1 MKFLI
6 ETISLFSAAVVLLFA
21 LSQAWLAYY
30 YMRSKSD
37 KSAKGPEH
45 DWQGPLPRVLLQL
58 PIYNERYVVERLL
71 LAVSKIDY
79 PRELLTVQL
88 LDDSTDETS
97 EIATKLIAKLQKA
110 GVKIDHIKRVDRSGY
125 KAGALQAGLALN
137 DSEFVTIFD
146 ADFVPDSNFVKE
158 IIGYFNDP
166 KIGMVQTRW
175 AHLNEDYSL
184 LTKLLSFAIDAHFSV
199 EQGGRQAAHSFI
211 NFNGTAGMW
220 RRKTIDE
227 AGGWQ
232 DDCLTEDLD
241 LSFRAQL
248 KGWHFLFVEGIATPS
263 ELPAHMSAIRTQ
275 QFRWTKGAAETGR
288 KTLNM
293 LWSSDQPILT
303 KIIGSFH
310 MLNSFV
316 FPFLLLLSGMAAIYP
331 FIFGDGVEWAFLPVS
346 VLMVVALAAIMFTY
360 WTAHAY
366 GQFESSKKTTF
377 SILVRAFLFMLIVSG
392 LCIHNGRAVIQGLIG
407 KATPFVR
414 TPKLNVVVGDQ
425 KVVDKN
431 AYKGSLFNIQNGI
444 EILMA
449 VGFMFLTIYC
459 FNHGFYSMIP
469 IYAYFACG
477 YTMVSFYTLVEMS
490 DNRKL
495 VNGLTSSA
503 FTGSDHNF

>member
-1 MKFLI
+1 MKFI
-6 ETISLFSAAVVLLFA
+6 VEAISVFSAVIILLFA

-30 YMRSKSD
+30 YLRSKSD
-37 KSAKGPEH
+37 KTRVEPAH
-45 DWQGPLPRVLLQL
+45 RWQGTLPRVLMQF
-58 PIYNERYVVERLL
+58 PIYNERYVIERLL
-71 LAVSKIDY
+71 TAISKLDY
-79 PRELLTVQL
+79 PRDLLTVQL

-97 EIATKLIAKLQKA
+97 EIAAKLIAKLALQ
-110 GVKIDHIKRVDRSGY
+110 GTKINHIRRVDRSGY
-125 KAGALQAGLALN
+125 KAGALQAGLALD
-137 DSEFVTIFD
+137 DSEFVAIFD
-146 ADFVPDSNFVKE
+146 ADFVPKPEFIKD

-175 AHLNEDYSL
+175 EHLNEEYSL

-199 EQGGRQAAHSFI
+199 EQGGRQAVHSFI

-248 KGWHFLFVEGIATPS
+248 KGWHFLFIEGIATPS
-263 ELPAHMSAIRTQ
+263 ELPAQMSAIRTQ

-293 LWSSDQPILT
+293 LWASHEPVLT

-331 FIFGDGVEWAFLPVS
+331 LVFGADVERAFMPVS
-346 VLMVVALAAIMFTY
+346 ILMTLALAAIMFTY

-366 GQFESSKKTTF
+366 GQFESSKKSTA
-377 SILVRAFLFMLIVSG
+377 SILSRAFLFMMIVSG
-392 LCIHNGRAVIQGLIG
+392 LCIHNGRAVIQGLMG
-407 KATPFVR
+407 RATPFVR
-414 TPKLNVVVGDQ
+414 TPKLNIDADGK
-425 KVVDKN
+425 KVMQKN
-431 AYKGSLFNIQNGI
+431 AYKGSAFSFQNIF
-444 EILMA
+444 EVLLA
-449 VGFMFLTIYC
+449 VIFAGLV
-459 FNHGFYSMIP
+459 FYSFSHGYYWMVP
-469 IYAYFACG
+469 VYAYFACG
-477 YTMVSFYTLVEMS
+477 YAMVIFYTVVEIME
-490 DNRKL
+490 NRQAA
-495 VNGLTSSA
+495 NPGLA
-503 FTGSDHNF
+503 

>member
-1 MKFLI
+1 M
-6 ETISLFSAAVVLLFA
+6 
-21 LSQAWLAYY
+21 AYY
-30 YMRSKSD
+30 YLRSKSD
-37 KSAKGPEH
+37 KLAAGPAH
-45 DWQGPLPRVLLQL
+45 VWQGPLPRVLLQL

-79 PRELLTVQL
+79 PRELLTLQL

-97 EIATKLIAKLQKA
+97 AIAAKVIERFLNA
-110 GVKIDHIKRVDRSGY
+110 GVKIDHIRRVDRSGY

-137 DSEFVTIFD
+137 DSEFVAIFD
-146 ADFVPDSNFVKE
+146 ADFVPDPSFVKE

-175 AHLNEDYSL
+175 AHLNEEYSL

-199 EQGGRQAAHSFI
+199 EQGGRQAAHGFI
-211 NFNGTAGMW
+211 NFNGTAGIW
-220 RRKTIDE
+220 RRKAIDE

-248 KGWHFLFVEGIATPS
+248 KGWQFLFVEGIATPS
-263 ELPAHMSAIRTQ
+263 ELPAHMSAIRSQ

-288 KTLNM
+288 KMLNM
-293 LWSSDQPILT
+293 LWSSDQPVLT
-303 KIIGSFH
+303 KVIGSFH

-316 FPFLLLLSGMAAIYP
+316 FPFLLLLSGMAALYP
-331 FIFGDGVEWAFLPVS
+331 FVFGDGVEWAFLPVS
-346 VLMVVALAAIMFTY
+346 VLMMIALAAIMFTY

-366 GQFESSKKTTF
+366 GQFESSEKSTF
-377 SILVRAFLFMLIVSG
+377 SILSRAFLFMLIVSG
-392 LCIHNGRAVIQGLIG
+392 LCIHNGRAVIQGLLG

-414 TPKLNVVVGDQ
+414 TPKLNVVVGD
-425 KVVDKN
+425 KKDADKN
-431 AYKGSLFNIQNGI
+431 AYEVSPLTLQNGI

-449 VGFMFLTIYC
+449 VGFALLAIYS

-477 YTMVSFYTLVEMS
+477 YTMVSFYTLVEFS
-490 DNRKL
+490 ENRKL
-495 VNGLTSSA
+495 ASELTSTA